1 MIQRIQSLF
10 LLFALILQ
18 LLMLFL
24 PIAEYVVGN
33 QLVVFKASGFSS
45 EVVRKENMV
54 LTLSIFLFICF
65 AVLIPLVAIFLY
77 KRRKSQMQLC
87 VYYIIILLG
96 FQAVIFWFSWNVM
109 QQLNAI
115 LSYKF
120 PIIFP
125 VVSAIL
131 SYLAFLS
138 IRKDERLI
146 RSIDRIR

>member
-10 LLFALILQ
+10 LLIAFILQ

-33 QLVVFKASGFSS
+33 QVVIFKASGFIS
-45 EVVRKENMV
+45 ESTLNKNMAHSTYILV
-54 LTLSIFLFICF
+54 LLCLL
-65 AVLIPLVAIFLY
+65 VLIPFVAIFLY

-87 VYYIIILLG
+87 IYYIIVLIG
-96 FQAVIFWFSWNVM
+96 FQAVIFWFSWNTM
-109 QQLNAI
+109 HQLEAVV
-115 LSYKF
+115 SYKF

-138 IRKDERLI
+138 VRKDERLI